1 MSNRNTIEKNFSR
14 CAKYYDSYSEIQ
26 QRLASKLIANMGTR
40 EFEKILDIGCGTGN
54 YTRLL
59 RNRFPSSTVKA
70 LDMSPEMLDVAKRKL
85 QNEQIEFIVADAETT
100 VINEHFDLITS
111 NACFQWLDSF
121 ELTLL
126 KYKDLLVP
134 DGIIMFSMFGPLTF
148 YELSESLRELF
159 KKDMPISSTSFIT
172 PAMVEKILRKYFEQ
186 VRVEV
191 QIIKET
197 YASLWQLLNTIKFT
211 GARGMG
217 ICSTRIGKGAITELE
232 RIYKERF
239 NDIVATYQV
248 FYCTAG
254 KKDK

>member
-14 CAKYYDSYSEIQ
+14 CAKYYDSYSNIQ
-26 QRLASKLIANMGTR
+26 QRLASKLIASMGTH

-59 RNRFPSSTVKA
+59 RNKFPSSTVKA
-70 LDMSPEMLDVAKRKL
+70 LDMSPEMIGVAKRKL
-85 QNEQIEFIVADAETT
+85 QNDQIEFIVADAETT

-121 ELTLL
+121 ESTML
-126 KYKDLLVP
+126 KYKDILVP
-134 DGIIMFSMFGPLTF
+134 DGIMLFSMFGPLTF
-148 YELSESLRELF
+148 CELSESLRELF
-159 KKDMPISSTSFIT
+159 KKDMPISSTSFIA
-172 PAMVEKILRKYFEQ
+172 PAMVEKTLRKCFEQ

-197 YASLWQLLNTIKFT
+197 YASLWQLLNTIKYT
-211 GARGMG
+211 GTRGIGINSISMG
-217 ICSTRIGKGAITELE
+217 KLAITELE

-248 FYCTAG
+248 FYCTAA
-254 KKDK
+254 KKDR